1 MLSTK
6 STSGQFWR
14 SYRKK
19 LIFFIFHVLQDLPNS
34 YSQLHVKCRPVDID
48 LRCNALPIPISFS
61 VIMWPQNIPG
71 ENPDQGTLFWSFC
84 PLACPSP
91 PALVCLFPLT
101 HGHETDKWQWWRR
114 PSPCAPPSCPP
125 RACAQAAASP
135 WFWWTQSPFPEHS
148 EIRCW
153 PKNASQHQTLVHS
166 TPMFIFSTEKEK
178 CEPRKPLNE
187 DGNLNFAIEQL
198 LLFCQSVP
206 HTEVSVSKR
215 MTSWSPY

>member
-1 MLSTK
+1 MLFTK
-6 STSGQFWR
+6 STSGRFWR

-19 LIFFIFHVLQDLPNS
+19 SIFFIFTVACEVSSCRYWSQVQCIADPYIFFSNHVTTKCTWWKPRPGNS
-34 YSQLHVKCRPVDID
+34 FLKFLS
-48 LRCNALPIPISFS
+48 ISLS
-61 VIMWPQNIPG
+61 VSTCI
-71 ENPDQGTLFWSFC
+71 
-84 PLACPSP
+84 
-91 PALVCLFPLT
+91 VCLFPLT

-206 HTEVSVSKR
+206 HTEVSVSKM
-215 MTSWSPY
+215 MTRWSPY